1 MTDVDKLCTLVKTL
15 IEMGQQQSE
24 RIAEQNTA
32 IARLTETV
40 VSLSHKLYQQ
50 SLVIAEIRSAQED
63 ARTRR

>member
-1 MTDVDKLCTLVKTL
+1 MTEVDKLCTMVKTL
-15 IEMGQQQSE
+15 IDMGQRQSE
-24 RIAEQNTA
+24 LIAEQNTA

-50 SLVIAEIRSAQED
+50 SLGIADIRSVQED